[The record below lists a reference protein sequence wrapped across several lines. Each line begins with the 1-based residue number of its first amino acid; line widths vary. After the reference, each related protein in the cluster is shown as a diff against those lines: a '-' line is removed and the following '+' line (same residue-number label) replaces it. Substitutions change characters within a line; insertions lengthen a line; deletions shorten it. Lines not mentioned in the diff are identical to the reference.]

1 MFMTRKTISIIGAI
15 VLLVALS
22 LYLNRDRFKSDHL
35 QIGDR
40 TLQPRGQGRRGPRIP
55 TNAVVFLLN
64 RETQLT
70 SVRVVFASEI
80 ATNKYA
86 TAIWELV
93 SDSNSVPVKDF
104 VYGMN
109 IRGMKPLVPNAVPD
123 SLQPGV
129 KYRLL
134 VEAADKEKAEHEFSP
149 TKQNP

>member
-1 MFMTRKTISIIGAI
+1 MFMTRKSVFILIFIA
-15 VLLVALS
+15 LLAGLS
-22 LYLNRDRFKSDHL
+22 LYLNRSRFKSDPL

-40 TLQPRGQGRRGPRIP
+40 TLQPRGQMRRGPRFP

-64 RETQLT
+64 RETKLT

-86 TAIWELV
+86 TAIWELT

-104 VYGMN
+104 IYGGN

-123 SLQPGV
+123 ALQPGV

-134 VEAADKEKAEHEFSP
+134 IEAKGSEKAEHEFTP
-149 TKQNP
+149 AQHAP